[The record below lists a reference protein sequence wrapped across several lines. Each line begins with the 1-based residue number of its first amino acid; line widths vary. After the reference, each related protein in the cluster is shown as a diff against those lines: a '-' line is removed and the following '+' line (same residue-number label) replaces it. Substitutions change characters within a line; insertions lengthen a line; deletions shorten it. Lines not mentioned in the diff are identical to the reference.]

1 MEPESPPD
9 ADAGDAAPHATNVVV
24 WDVPP
29 AVVAGERFR
38 MKVGIKCEHGCG
50 LSNSTFEIHDHEGTL
65 AATAT
70 LPGDIWPGTAGLHV
84 AEVELAAPA
93 AEGLYTW
100 SVNVPSTSLG
110 ADPGSEAGIPH
121 AEASAG
127 FGIRVVGQP
136 DYLVT
141 IEAVDAAD
149 HAPLSGARVVM
160 HPYRTVTDERGIAEV
175 RVAKGSYRLFV
186 SQTRYVTFGLPIEVM
201 ADMTARAELSLEP
214 VEERN

>member
-1 MEPESPPD
+1 MESDKEMQAAIPDPGSGLESGVPTAESPAD
-9 ADAGDAAPHATNVVV
+9 ADAGDAAPHATDVVV

-50 LSNSTFEIHDHEGTL
+50 LSNSTFEIHDHEGAL

-84 AEVELAAPA
+84 AEVELAAPS

-127 FGIRVVGQP
+127 
-136 DYLVT
+136 
-141 IEAVDAAD
+141 
-149 HAPLSGARVVM
+149 S
-160 HPYRTVTDERGIAEV
+160 
-175 RVAKGSYRLFV
+175 
-186 SQTRYVTFGLPIEVM
+186 
-201 ADMTARAELSLEP
+201 ELSASP
-214 VEERN
+214 TTS